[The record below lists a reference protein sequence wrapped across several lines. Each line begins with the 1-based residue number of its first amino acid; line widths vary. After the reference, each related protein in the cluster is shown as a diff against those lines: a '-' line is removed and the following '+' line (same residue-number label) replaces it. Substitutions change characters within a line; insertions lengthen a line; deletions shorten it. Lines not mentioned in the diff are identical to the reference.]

1 MKGQLR
7 WSRFLFSFLFSLSV
21 FFLGFSST
29 SYGAEVCTDKTEFI
43 IHLQQHKLL
52 KEKTRIQA
60 KYISELKAHLAEQD
74 HGIAAL
80 TRHGNA
86 CDVLVAEYER
96 QHADLKQEL
105 KDHEY
110 NTWVERGK
118 GFGVGFVVVMLG
130 VLIFK

>member
-1 MKGQLR
+1 MKGLSR
-7 WSRFLFSFLFSLSV
+7 WKCFFSLCLSA
-21 FFLGFSST
+21 LLWLCSSL
-29 SYGAEVCTDKTEFI
+29 SYGAEVCTDRTEFV

-52 KEKTRIQA
+52 KEKVKIQA

-74 HGIAAL
+74 HGMAAL

-86 CDVLVAEYER
+86 CDVLAAEYER
-96 QHADLKQEL
+96 QYADLKQEL

-110 NTWVERGK
+110 DIWMERGK
-118 GFGVGFVVVMLG
+118 GLAVGLAITLG